1 MSVSDTSAGRSPSPL
16 REARPL
22 HTSEIGTLKKLPDHG
37 TEWLGSS
44 SGVYF
49 VNTVRR
55 AFNAAFSEPGFVDG
69 QNFPAAE
76 DILAG
81 QDTRAENQQNR
92 DFTTTVSTDQFEGLL
107 YSALGELPER
117 TLGMELCM
125 IFFKAYHPLF
135 PFLHGP
141 TFLQDVETLY
151 STASGSERMQI
162 GQSGLHKPYDVRKL
176 ITFQLVI
183 NTAALSVPTLL
194 PPKSRISS
202 TDSVSLVAGILAV
215 RHTIPTIQALLAAE
229 LYLVSTLALRA
240 ASIVAGMVLR
250 SMFQTGLHRCPLRY
264 ASFSPPDCELRKRI
278 FWSAYALDRHLSQS
292 LGDPITLQDSDI
304 DVCLSGRELHSAVP
318 VTSSGPMLNGRV
330 ISMHLPEKF
339 ASTTAGSN
347 GKGRGNEASSAEE
360 EKRRRE
366 AALTAYVQYSRL
378 TGRVIE
384 IFHKSIHARFP
395 KREAIVYLTSDIETW
410 WNELPDFLSGENE
423 TITVSSSGAAPT
435 QRSLAPFFSVL
446 YQQLLLLLNRPA
458 LSLDP
463 TSAEFAHGLQVCIKA
478 SRTTLSSLNAHQ
490 NPSRAQSMFLPGL
503 LSATWMAGLI
513 IAFACLLGK
522 YQKARAC
529 TDISS
534 ALELLQAMENRCNTA
549 RQCYLVLSRL
559 LLDIRHRKAS
569 STGCLALYRL
579 ERGSPER
586 TIQERGGSEPRAKRL
601 RTSQNANASPVT
613 EENGS
618 ERSPPGENS
627 RPNMHGRWSADSN
640 PSPAPQPS
648 SVPQC
653 GSSSVDTGS
662 SSNMA
667 ANWNAEHA
675 SSAYP
680 GFNPVYTPSGFS
692 GIPDYSFSSMPGM
705 PSAMPSFDS
714 SVDMNLFGGNMAD
727 IFESATWENL
737 IGSTTAAMPLPGWDG
752 NASMGTG

>member
-1 MSVSDTSAGRSPSPL
+1 MSTIEPSPGRSPSPL
-16 REARPL
+16 QEARPL

-49 VNTVRR
+49 VNTVKR
-55 AFNAAFSEPGFVDG
+55 AFNAAFSEPGSVDG
-69 QNFPAAE
+69 QSFPAAE

-81 QDTRAENQQNR
+81 QDTPADNQQTQ
-92 DFTTTVSTDQFEGLL
+92 DVSATVSTDQFEGLL
-107 YSALGELPER
+107 YSALGDLPEKSV
-117 TLGMELCM
+117 GMELCM
-125 IFFKAYHPLF
+125 TFFKAYHPLF

-141 TFLQDVETLY
+141 SFLQDVETLY
-151 STASGSERMQI
+151 SAPSWSGSLQN
-162 GQSGLHKPYDVRKL
+162 GYSGRRRPYDVRKL

-183 NTAALSVPTLL
+183 NTAALSAPNLL
-194 PPKSRISS
+194 PSASRIKS
-202 TDSVSLVAGILAV
+202 TNSVSLVAGILAA
-215 RHTIPTIQALLAAE
+215 RHTIPTIQTLLAAE

-264 ASFSPPDCELRKRI
+264 ASLSPSDCELRKRI

-330 ISMHLPEKF
+330 IGMHLPEGF
-339 ASTTAGSN
+339 VPPTTGLN
-347 GKGRGNEASSAEE
+347 GKSRRHEPSGADE

-410 WNELPDFLSGENE
+410 WNELPDFLSGENDS
-423 TITVSSSGAAPT
+423 TAHSSSGAAPS
-435 QRSLAPFFSVL
+435 QRILAPFFSVL

-478 SRTTLSSLNAHQ
+478 SRTTLSSLSAHQ

-522 YQKARAC
+522 YQKTRAC
-529 TDISS
+529 ADISS
-534 ALELLQAMENRCNTA
+534 ALDLLQSMENRCNTA

-559 LLDIRHRKAS
+559 LVDIRHRKAS
-569 STGCLALYRL
+569 STGYLALYRL

-586 TIQERGGSEPRAKRL
+586 TATERADSEPRVKRA
-601 RTSQNANASPVT
+601 RTSQNADASPMT
-613 EENGS
+613 DQNNS
-618 ERSPPGENS
+618 QRSPPEENVRCIIRNRWGVDSDASPAVS
-627 RPNMHGRWSADSN
+627 RPNL
-640 PSPAPQPS
+640 PQ
-648 SVPQC
+648 Q
-653 GSSSVDTGS
+653 GSSTIDAKGTKD
-662 SSNMA
+662 MA
-667 ANWNAEHA
+667 PATYTAET

-680 GFNPVYTPSGFS
+680 GYDPVYTPSGF
-692 GIPDYSFSSMPGM
+692 GGMPDYSFSSMPGM
-705 PSAMPSFDS
+705 LDTMPSYDS
-714 SVDMNLFGGNMAD
+714 SVDMNMFGGNMAD

-737 IGSTTAAMPLPGWDG
+737 IGSTLAAMPMPGWDG
-752 NASMGTG
+752 NGSTGTG

>member
-1 MSVSDTSAGRSPSPL
+1 MSTGEPSPGRSPSPL
-16 REARPL
+16 QEARPL

-49 VNTVRR
+49 VNTVKR
-55 AFNAAFSEPGFVDG
+55 AFNAAFSEPGSADG
-69 QNFPAAE
+69 QSFPNAE

-81 QDTRAENQQNR
+81 QDTLAENHQNQ
-92 DFTTTVSTDQFEGLL
+92 DVSATVSTDQFERLL
-107 YSALGELPER
+107 YTALGELPEKSV
-117 TLGMELCM
+117 GMELCM

-141 TFLQDVETLY
+141 SFLQDVETLY
-151 STASGSERMQI
+151 STTSESGSL
-162 GQSGLHKPYDVRKL
+162 QSGISGHQRPYDVRKL

-183 NTAALSVPTLL
+183 NTAALSAPTLL
-194 PPKSRISS
+194 PSTSRIKS
-202 TDSVSLVAGILAV
+202 TESVSLVAGILAA
-215 RHTIPTIQALLAAE
+215 RHTIPTIQVLLATE
-229 LYLVSTLALRA
+229 LYLVSTFALRA

-250 SMFQTGLHRCPLRY
+250 CIFQTGLHRCPLRY
-264 ASFSPPDCELRKRI
+264 ASLSPSDCELRKRI
-278 FWSAYALDRHLSQS
+278 FWSAYALDRHLALS

-330 ISMHLPEKF
+330 IGMHLPENF
-339 ASTTAGSN
+339 VSTTAGLQ
-347 GKGRGNEASSAEE
+347 GKGRGHDIDGADE

-410 WNELPDFLSGENE
+410 WNELPDFLSGENDS
-423 TITVSSSGAAPT
+423 TTNSLSGAGPT

-490 NPSRAQSMFLPGL
+490 HPSRAQSMFLPGL

-529 TDISS
+529 ADISS

-559 LLDIRHRKAS
+559 LVDIRQRKAS
-569 STGCLALYRL
+569 STGYLALYRL
-579 ERGSPER
+579 ERSTPEHAAS
-586 TIQERGGSEPRAKRL
+586 ERGAGEPRVKRV
-601 RTSQNANASPVT
+601 RTSQPANPSPAT
-613 EENGS
+613 DGNGS
-618 ERSPPGENS
+618 EQSPPENTARS
-627 RPNMHGRWSADSN
+627 SVRDRWNADSN
-640 PSPAPQPS
+640 PSPVAAQQPS
-648 SVPQC
+648 ILWQ
-653 GSSSVDTGS
+653 SSSSTDID
-662 SSNMA
+662 SSNSIA
-667 ANWNAEHA
+667 AHWNAA
-675 SSAYP
+675 QSSSAYP
-680 GFNPVYTPSGFS
+680 GFNPGYTSSGFS
-692 GIPDYSFSSMPGM
+692 GVPDYSFSSMPGM
-705 PSAMPSFDS
+705 PDTMPSFDG
-714 SVDMNLFGGNMAD
+714 SVDMSMFGGNMAD

-737 IGSTTAAMPLPGWDG
+737 IGSTAAAMPGWDG
-752 NASMGTG
+752 NGSMGTG